1 MGALTV
7 TEAAVL
13 MDLEPRVIRND
24 LEQEVIKPVERKP
37 PRILIQQAGAL
48 RSVTLTGYKL
58 GCEDRRRTI
67 DKILEALAAR
77 ASQVVL
83 GQNLIMNLEPV
94 YTLLRRAADFFE
106 WKATLVNDPQLMNGE
121 TTFPGT
127 RYTVQGIGHV
137 LKRGELPED
146 VLEDFPGLT
155 RRDLD
160 YARMYVEMY
169 KPRGRPPRKPA
180 QVPRR

>member
-1 MGALTV
+1 MGLTI

-13 MDLEPRVIRND
+13 MDLEPKTIRND
-24 LEQEVIKPVERKP
+24 LEHCVIEPIAKVP
-37 PRILIQQAGAL
+37 PRILIEQAGAL
-48 RSVTLTGYKL
+48 RSVILTGYRL
-58 GCEDRRRTI
+58 GREDRRRTI
-67 DKILEALAAR
+67 EKILDALSVR
-77 ASQVVL
+77 ASKVHI
-83 GQNLIMNLEPV
+83 GENLTMSLEPV
-94 YTLLRRAADFFE
+94 YALLRRAEDFFA
-106 WKATLVNDPQLMNGE
+106 WKGTLVNDPQIMNGE

-137 LKRGELPED
+137 LKRGEQPED